1 MLKQKPNT
9 RLLSRKIL
17 TVLGHNYMEIKS
29 TESLSQGSYIDE
41 PRLDLIQYVTKA
53 FVNGVVTDLET
64 ALLWYLATNYS
75 EQQLRRLPASAIS
88 HLVDVRF
95 IKDLDDGIS
104 YEIRPK
110 RFKYTLHIP
119 QED

>member
-1 MLKQKPNT
+1 MLKP
-9 RLLSRKIL
+9 
-17 TVLGHNYMEIKS
+17 M
-29 TESLSQGSYIDE
+29 SLSQKILISLGRDYGKLKNRKSQSQDSYVDE

-53 FVNGVVTDLET
+53 FTNGIVTNLERS
-64 ALLWYLATNYS
+64 LLFYLATNYS

-95 IKDLDDGIS
+95 IKDFDGGIS

-110 RFKYTLHIP
+110 RFEYTLHIP

>member
-9 RLLSRKIL
+9 SLLSRKIL
-17 TVLGHNYMEIKS
+17 TRLGRNYVELKS
-29 TESLSQGSYIDE
+29 AESLSQGLYIDE
-41 PRLDLIQYVTKA
+41 PRLDLIQYVA
-53 FVNGVVTDLET
+53 RRFCDGLVNSLENS
-64 ALLWYLATNYS
+64 LLWYLGTHYTV
-75 EQQLRRLPASAIS
+75 EELRRLPVSAIS

-95 IKDLDDGIS
+95 IRDLDGGVG

-110 RFKYTLHIP
+110 KFEYILHIP